1 MYDVKEPKFVI
12 KMGFDLKQLPNEHP
26 DLNAFRDQFAEKF
39 KSKFRGVMFKIELA
53 RAVPFALYCIYF
65 AVQPHKTVIKQMLD
79 WIKRNY
85 RVVELDISEV

>member
-12 KMGFDLKQLPNEHP
+12 KMGFDRKLLLDEQP
-26 DLNAFRDQFAEKF
+26 DLNAFSNQFAEQF
-39 KSKFRGVMFKIELA
+39 RLKFRGVMFKVELA

-65 AVQPHKTVIKQMLD
+65 SVPPHKTVIKKMLN

-85 RVVELDISEV
+85 RVIELDISEV

>member
-12 KMGFDLKQLPNEHP
+12 KMGFDLKQLQNEQP
-26 DLNAFRDQFAEKF
+26 DLNEFRNQFAERF
-39 KSKFRGVMFKIELA
+39 RSKFRGVMFKVELVHTA
-53 RAVPFALYCIYF
+53 PFVLYCIYF
-65 AVQPHKTVIKQMLD
+65 AVPPHKTVIKKMLD